1 MFRVDFD
8 VGALGRVSYVGL
20 DKAEHKGKA
29 DSWESGGSELGLGVG
44 VGIDI
49 GALKRV
55 SQLGL
60 LIRLG
65 FRDLPVGLA
74 CGSIVS
80 LSGFQ
85 V

>member
-1 MFRVDFD
+1 MFRVDSGI
-8 VGALGRVSYVGL
+8 GALGRVSYVGL
-20 DKAEHKGKA
+20 GKAEHKDKGS
-29 DSWESGGSELGLGVG
+29 SWKNGDSELGLGVG
-44 VGIDI
+44 VGINI

-74 CGSIVS
+74 CGSIVF
-80 LSGFQ
+80 LDGF
-85 V
+85 